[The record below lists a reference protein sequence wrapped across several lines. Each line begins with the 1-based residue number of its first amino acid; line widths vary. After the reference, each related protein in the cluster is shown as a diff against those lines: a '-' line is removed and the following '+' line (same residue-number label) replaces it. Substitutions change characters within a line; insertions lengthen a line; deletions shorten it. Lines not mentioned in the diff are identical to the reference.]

1 VGIDR
6 YTVPGAGLQGCV
18 ADALAWRE
26 LLVDRSGV
34 DAADIVTLT
43 DEQATGRAVRDAVG
57 ALVRASAPG
66 DTAVLVIASHGS
78 WKVDRGGD
86 EADRYDETICPHD
99 CDRGQIG
106 DDELGRLLDRA
117 VDGVRLT
124 VVVDAC
130 HSGTVTRGL
139 EPGDVART
147 LSPWIADPAGHGAG
161 RRHRPVDRRASERST
176 AAPADRRV
184 RRPAVGGRTSARI
197 AGARAVLV
205 ARRRRVA
212 LVAHVTLGSL
222 TRDGTHRTVRVRR
235 RRPTA
240 GRQRTRRTPRCAR
253 IQVMHAHPAFGR
265 RDRRAP

>member
-1 VGIDR
+1 MNDGARRAVCVGIDR

-26 LLVDRSGV
+26 LLVERSGV

-43 DEQATGRAVRDAVG
+43 DEQATGQAVRDAVG
-57 ALVRASAPG
+57 ALIRASAPG

-161 RRHRPVDRRASERST
+161 RRHRPVDRIARSVPQRHLLIAACGDQQSAVERRRGSQVRGLFSSLAIDALRASSRSL
-176 AAPADRRV
+176 
-184 RRPAVGGRTSARI
+184 SAR
-197 AGARAVLV
+197 
-205 ARRRRVA
+205 
-212 LVAHVTLGSL
+212 SL
-222 TRDGTHRTVRVRR
+222 ATELTAQFESDGVDQ
-235 RRPTA
+235 RPVVS
-240 GRQRTRRTPRCAR
+240 GP
-253 IQVMHAHPAFGR
+253 
-265 RDRRAP
+265 DDLLDAPVFR